1 MPRPRI
7 AFNRGNFGS
16 GKLRPNKCIES
27 RWINARTRTLEPH
40 AQLAGSVASSA
51 ISFLAAQILQVKE
64 STTAQL
70 WHAARRVLPIMSH
83 TRVRTDLITPRRQ
96 SGVTA
101 RVYCIAG
108 FLIHWWLNP

>member
-40 AQLAGSVASSA
+40 AQLAGSVASPA
-51 ISFLAAQILQVKE
+51 ISFLAAQLLQVKE
-64 STTAQL
+64 STIAHYGTRLVVVYRSARTPGYGRPL
-70 WHAARRVLPIMSH
+70 ARRALRAAIPAAR
-83 TRVRTDLITPRRQ
+83 
-96 SGVTA
+96 
-101 RVYCIAG
+101 
-108 FLIHWWLNP
+108 